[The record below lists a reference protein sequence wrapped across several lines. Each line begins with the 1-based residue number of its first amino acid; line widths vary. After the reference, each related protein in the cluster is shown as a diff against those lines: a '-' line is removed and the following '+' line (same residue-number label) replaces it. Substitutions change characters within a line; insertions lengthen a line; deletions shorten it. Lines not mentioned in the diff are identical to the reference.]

1 MELCNI
7 MYKINNVP
15 MFQADPLSSWPASLE
30 ELKSS
35 RGSDRFC
42 TKKKWSTKERH
53 LTSTSGLY
61 THMNTYLHAHVHT
74 CTSPQHVP
82 TYKFNSEHSTHAH
95 LKNMR

>member
-42 TKKKWSTKERH
+42 TKKK
-53 LTSTSGLY
+53 SG
-61 THMNTYLHAHVHT
+61 V
-74 CTSPQHVP
+74 
-82 TYKFNSEHSTHAH
+82 
-95 LKNMR
+95 LKKDT